1 MDAGTNGC
9 QLITWTIAMLFSPG
23 FPNNPNAVAVSIECG
38 SSADLLDGEVR
49 PHNATALGTA
59 LYACPGAYP
68 LR

>member
-1 MDAGTNGC
+1 
-9 QLITWTIAMLFSPG
+9 MLFSPG